1 MEPLKQYTIPF
12 VGLKAGKHS
21 FTYHIEDKFFENF
34 KYDDFQSIDCIV
46 DLMLIKKSTWIELYF
61 KTKGSAILN
70 CDLTNEPY
78 KEELNNELKLIVK
91 FGEAYIDDIEDILI
105 LPHAEYQLNVAQ
117 YIYEVIVLA
126 LPTKRV
132 HPGVKDG
139 TLKSNV
145 LEKLKELEIKKQKE
159 IDPRWDKL
167 NELLTPKKS

>member
-1 MEPLKQYTIPF
+1 M
-12 VGLKAGKHS
+12 
-21 FTYHIEDKFFENF
+21 
-34 KYDDFQSIDCIV
+34 
-46 DLMLIKKSTWIELYF
+46 
-61 KTKGSAILN
+61 
-70 CDLTNEPY
+70 
-78 KEELNNELKLIVK
+78 NNELKLIVK